1 MHLAG
6 AQVYFVYV
14 LVVFL
19 TNLAGMSNAQYRM
32 RQVIGDTGRW
42 HHETTHHNSSSF
54 TATGS
59 ATNLPD
65 LAHDRKN
72 AERRTTGRKEI
83 ASVFLIMCS

>member
-1 MHLAG
+1 
-6 AQVYFVYV
+6 
-14 LVVFL
+14 
-19 TNLAGMSNAQYRM
+19 M

-83 ASVFLIMCS
+83 ASG